1 VSSKQRL
8 KEFVISE
15 SSSTINILLFFTSI
29 FDEDNGD
36 DEDED
41 DVIGGNCEYGIIYPF
56 TKRQAYLK

>member
-41 DVIGGNCEYGIIYPF
+41 DGIGGDGEYCLSIPSQRD
-56 TKRQAYLK
+56 KHL